1 MQQKVGKK
9 QKVVVLGT
17 GGAGLTAA
25 IAAHDAGAKVRVFE
39 KADKVGGTTAW
50 SGGMVWIPNNH
61 LEQAVGVRD
70 SRTEAITYLM
80 SMSHG
85 LIEQHLAEAF
95 VDAGPIMVRHLC
107 DHTPVQF
114 RTIPDFPDYHAEFPG
129 GKTGGGRSL
138 DTPPYS
144 FKELGKWEHR
154 VTPSPY
160 YPDAR
165 LSIYDTPLGQAVPE
179 PVSVAELERRSVHH
193 ERASG
198 QALIGRLLRGCLD
211 RDIKPVTSA
220 RALDLII
227 RKGRVRGVVV
237 ESNKGVRE
245 VGCDAVILATGGFEW
260 SEEFKRAFLRG
271 PMTHP
276 VSISTNTGDGLKMA
290 MRAGAMLGNMR
301 EAWWMPVAEVP
312 REEVSTGV
320 TLIAG
325 IRSLP
330 GCIMVNRK
338 GKRFTNESANYNA
351 IGAAF
356 HDQDVSAFDYA
367 NLPCW
372 MIFDQGY
379 IDRYGFQ
386 ISGGKP
392 GEAPPQWVTSAPT
405 LAGLASKLTIPRD
418 QFEATV
424 GRWNTQ
430 VEAGRDEDFGRGEAA
445 HDQWWGDA
453 KLRGSTKASL
463 GVIDKG
469 PYFAVEVKSGA
480 LGTKGGPKTDVNA
493 KVLDVDGQPI
503 EGLYAAGNVMASP
516 MGMTYGGAGGTIAP
530 GMVFGFL
537 AGRHAAGKPVFE

>member
-1 MQQKVGKK
+1 MMGKK
-9 QKVVVLGT
+9 RKVVVLGT
-17 GGAGLTAA
+17 GGSGLTAA
-25 IAAHDAGAKVRVFE
+25 IAAHDAGARVRVFE

-61 LEQAVGVRD
+61 LEQALGVQD
-70 SRTEAITYLM
+70 SRQEAITYLM
-80 SMSHG
+80 SLSHG
-85 LIEQHLAEAF
+85 LIEQHMAEAF
-95 VDAGPIMVRHLC
+95 IDAGPIMVRHLC

-114 RTIPDFPDYHAEFPG
+114 RTIGNFPDYHAEFPG

-138 DTPPYS
+138 DTPPFS
-144 FKELGKWEHR
+144 FQELGKWEHR

-160 YPDAR
+160 YADPR
-165 LSIYDTPLGQAVPE
+165 LAVYDTPLGQAVPAPLAAE
-179 PVSVAELERRSVHH
+179 ELERRSVHH

-211 RDIKPVTSA
+211 RGIEPDTSA

-227 RKGRVRGVVV
+227 RKGRVRGVVI
-237 ESNKGVRE
+237 ESKKGVRKVE
-245 VGCDAVILATGGFEW
+245 CDAVILATGGFEW
-260 SEEFKRAFLRG
+260 SEEFTRAFLRG

-330 GCIMVNRK
+330 RCIMVNRK

-372 MIFDQGY
+372 MILDKGY
-379 IDRYGFQ
+379 IDRYGFP
-386 ISGGKP
+386 ITGGKP

-405 LAGLASKLTIPRD
+405 VAGLAGKLGVPAD
-418 QFEATV
+418 QLEATV

-430 VEAGRDEDFGRGEAA
+430 VAAGRDDDFGRGEAA

-453 KLRGSTKASL
+453 QLRGSTQASL
-463 GVIDKG
+463 GAIDQG

-493 KVLDVDGQPI
+493 NVLDVDGQPI

-537 AGRHAAGKPVFE
+537 AGRHASGKPVFD